1 VMKASHAFNLLDARH
16 AISVTERQ
24 RYILRVR
31 ALSKACAQAYYEKRE
46 ELGFPLCKNN
56 SANDNSSNN
65 NSTKGQS

>member
-1 VMKASHAFNLLDARH
+1 MKASHAFNLLDARH

-31 ALSKACAQAYYEKRE
+31 TLSKACAQAYYATRE

-56 SANDNSSNN
+56 DA
-65 NSTKGQS
+65 KGTSVEGQ